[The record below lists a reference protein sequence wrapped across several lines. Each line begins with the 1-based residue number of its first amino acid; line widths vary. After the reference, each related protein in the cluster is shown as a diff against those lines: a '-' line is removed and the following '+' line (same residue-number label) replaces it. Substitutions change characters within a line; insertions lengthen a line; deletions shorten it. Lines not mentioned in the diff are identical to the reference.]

1 MLVEEESCPVYDTD
15 NEEESMPVY
24 DTDIEDVIE
33 VEEGFVGKGGIG
45 GEEDNIEDDVV
56 VANDICSS
64 MIQTTLNVNTE
75 EDINTKSHEL
85 MLFGKSIIIKGVGAE
100 VEHPEPR
107 FTYETEEIRAI
118 LDVVQSND
126 LYNMMM
132 LRLVPFSKEN
142 VNIQYESVMG
152 KNPKVNHNKLISK
165 YAFLWPDSLLLST
178 DSHNV
183 LLSSTALQ
191 VWIVIKVHLHD
202 QRRFLVYPLMEQYN
216 FRSFLSVFAGGVI
229 VDEVSLIIKLFAYD
243 HRVSFTNHAFS
254 TYFINLLGM
263 FDGIPPKSEGSR
275 QSFPFTTKF
284 KIRLHLL
291 DSDRWQNLWAS
302 SVKVPVANVT
312 LSSSAL
318 LAMSEN
324 TDSVCSNQRMRNF
337 FRSSVSIKIVGI
349 CNGSSLLLPGCR
361 NPASKL
367 PG

>member
-1 MLVEEESCPVYDTD
+1 MFLLGLLALAIDAACAFRAEEMPSLISCRMAAKVMAGV
-15 NEEESMPVY
+15 S
-24 DTDIEDVIE
+24 DVD
-33 VEEGFVGKGGIG
+33 VLLGGILSTQDNANKEISGSNSSDG
-45 GEEDNIEDDVV
+45 GNIRD
-56 VANDICSS
+56 
-64 MIQTTLNVNTE
+64 
-75 EDINTKSHEL
+75 
-85 MLFGKSIIIKGVGAE
+85 GVKIAGEVIGSGDEIGAE

-152 KNPKVNHNKLISK
+152 RNPKVNQSKLVSK